1 MKKDLMCAAAGTIGG
16 VITNSIGGWD
26 NSVATLVIFMTIDYL
41 SGLAVAGLFKKSKKT
56 DNGALQSGVGFR
68 GLCKKGMMLLFVLI
82 ANRVDLALQTGYVRD
97 VVVIGFVAN
106 ELISITENAGL
117 MGIPIPAVITR
128 AIDILKSKES
138 EE

>member
-1 MKKDLMCAAAGTIGG
+1 MCAAAGTIGG

-26 NSVATLVIFMTIDYL
+26 NSLATLVIFMTIDYL

-56 DNGALQSGVGFR
+56 DNGALQSDIGFK

-138 EE
+138 EEEKE